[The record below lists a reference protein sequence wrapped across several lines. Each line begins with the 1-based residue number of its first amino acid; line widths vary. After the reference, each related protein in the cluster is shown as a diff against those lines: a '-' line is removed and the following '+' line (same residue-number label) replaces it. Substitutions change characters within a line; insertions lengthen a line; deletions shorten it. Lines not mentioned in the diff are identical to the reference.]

1 MYGLEVHPFKRTD
14 AFEICRED
22 FGTRVDYIILLRKWY
37 ISLPRLKPDSLQRTY
52 TGTYRI

>member
-22 FGTRVDYIILLRKWY
+22 FGTRVDYIILLRK
-37 ISLPRLKPDSLQRTY
+37 
-52 TGTYRI
+52 